1 VTAVCLLPVQRGVQ
15 WLNFVEGRW
24 PLRRSLGAATVA
36 LFAFRL
42 VASLWTA
49 ASSSFQIA
57 ALGSDTTRA
66 LQGVHAEYGVVGL
79 LLLVAVVVPLV
90 EEVAFRGVLL
100 NGLARHV
107 SFPVAA
113 MVQALVFAAL
123 HENVAQL
130 PVFFVFGLITAWLY
144 RRSQGL
150 AASLAFHAF
159 NNAFA
164 ALAIVAV
171 TTALNKTP

>member
-1 VTAVCLLPVQRGVQ
+1 MSRCVA
-15 WLNFVEGRW
+15 EW
-24 PLRRSLGAATVA
+24 PG
-36 LFAFRL
+36 
-42 VASLWTA
+42 
-49 ASSSFQIA
+49 
-57 ALGSDTTRA
+57 
-66 LQGVHAEYGVVGL
+66 E
-79 LLLVAVVVPLV
+79 
-90 EEVAFRGVLL
+90 
-100 NGLARHV
+100 ARV
-107 SFPVAA
+107 ISRCGD
-113 MVQALVFAAL
+113 VQALVFAAL

-130 PVFFVFGLITAWLY
+130 PVFFVFGLMTAWLY